1 MQAGT
6 DCELAAALA
15 MSLDRPVDDAHAAE
29 ADSFSQ
35 MTGASPDKAA
45 MWLAAHQGDVEAA
58 VNAFFE
64 SGEDLPMPA
73 PEAPLPRAQQIQ
85 AIRQGLVG
93 GRWKCGSCTFVH
105 EELEKQ
111 LLWCRVCHKDRV
123 GPDVDLTTATPP
135 FAMGDLTR
143 VAELVSDLD
152 EPEPEPPQNA
162 GAGAA
167 AAKEPDGEDD
177 DGEAAMDWN
186 MAEFCGGAIG
196 GHGGSGGLA
205 MDLKS
210 FYREF
215 CEPPPSLKS
224 SCCAVILSTLRLQL
238 TAGMWCANALGKPPF
253 GSGSAK
259 IPKQILAFA
268 DPNVPQPHSP
278 TAQPAA
284 KPSASCLLCVPCAC
298 VVSAR

>member
-1 MQAGT
+1 MRGLNTRWAMAVAGVRARTSQAT
-6 DCELAAALA
+6 STTTAAVAERDAASVAAA
-15 MSLDRPVDDAHAAE
+15 AA
-29 ADSFSQ
+29 
-35 MTGASPDKAA
+35 
-45 MWLAAHQGDVEAA
+45 
-58 VNAFFE
+58 
-64 SGEDLPMPA
+64 
-73 PEAPLPRAQQIQ
+73 R
-85 AIRQGLVG
+85 
-93 GRWKCGSCTFVH
+93 
-105 EELEKQ
+105 
-111 LLWCRVCHKDRV
+111 
-123 GPDVDLTTATPP
+123 
-135 FAMGDLTR
+135 
-143 VAELVSDLD
+143 
-152 EPEPEPPQNA
+152 
-162 GAGAA
+162 AA
-167 AAKEPDGEDD
+167 AAKTATDD
-177 DGEAAMDWN
+177 AALRVVNAQIATQLSASAPSFPSPSGTLPEIGDTEMDLDMQMN
-186 MAEFCGGAIG
+186 GGGLGFG

-268 DPNVPQPHSP
+268 NPNVPQPHSP